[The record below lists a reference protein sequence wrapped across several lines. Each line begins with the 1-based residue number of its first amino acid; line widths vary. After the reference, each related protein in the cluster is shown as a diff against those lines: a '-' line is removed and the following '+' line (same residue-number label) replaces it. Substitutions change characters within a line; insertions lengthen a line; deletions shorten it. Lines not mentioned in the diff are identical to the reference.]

1 MTCLT
6 VRPKRHWI
14 GNEMDRM
21 FEDMFRWPIAH
32 REQTETQ
39 AFAPSVNIHESDDSL
54 KLTFEVPGMDKK
66 DIKVTMVDGVLT
78 VSGKREVSEK
88 AEGNHYHRQEIA
100 SGEFSR
106 SFTLPDTINAEK
118 ISADYKSGLLEI
130 TLAKLEEV
138 KPKEIE
144 VQVS

>member
-6 VRPKRHWI
+6 VRPKRQWI
-14 GNEMDRM
+14 GNEMDGV
-21 FEDMFRWPIAH
+21 FGDMFRWPVARH
-32 REQTETQ
+32 TQTEG
-39 AFAPSVNIHESDDSL
+39 FAPRVNIHESNDNL
-54 KLTFEVPGMDKK
+54 RLTFELPGMDKK
-66 DIKVTMVDGVLT
+66 DIKVTLVEGILT
-78 VSGKREVSEK
+78 VCGKREFAQK
-88 AEGNHYHRQEIA
+88 AEGDHYHRHEIS

-106 SFTLPDTINAEK
+106 SFTLPDTVNADK

>member
-6 VRPKRHWI
+6 VRPKRQWI
-14 GNEMDRM
+14 GNELDRM
-21 FEDMFRWPIAH
+21 FNDMFRWPVAH
-32 REQTETQ
+32 REQAEG
-39 AFAPSVNIHESDDSL
+39 FAPRTNIHESDDNL
-54 KLTFEVPGMDKK
+54 KLTFELPGMDKK
-66 DIKVTMVDGVLT
+66 DIKVTLVDGVLT
-78 VSGKREVSEK
+78 VSGKREFDQKTEDD
-88 AEGNHYHRQEIA
+88 HYHRHEIA

-106 SFTLPDTINAEK
+106 SFTLPDTVNADK
-118 ISADYKSGLLEI
+118 ISADYKNGLLEI